1 MVRFKHHFG
10 LDIQAVHTR
19 VDGKR
24 ARDHAFLMLAPS
36 EMRDL
41 RHFRPPIRRAQDSTP
56 AAPASNVG
64 LLLAGIPR
72 INGQFG
78 RYDGRI
84 ASPIIKTFTQPMP
97 VRD

>member
-1 MVRFKHHFG
+1 MQRLSTSTSQLTSLEVSGGDVQLVRFKHHFG

-41 RHFRPPIRRAQDSTP
+41 RRLTQRGDLRS
-56 AAPASNVG
+56 
-64 LLLAGIPR
+64 R
-72 INGQFG
+72 G
-78 RYDGRI
+78 RGC
-84 ASPIIKTFTQPMP
+84 
-97 VRD
+97 

>member
-1 MVRFKHHFG
+1 MQRLSASTSQLTSLNVLGGDVQLVRFTDHFG

-41 RHFRPPIRRAQDSTP
+41 RRLLSAAISAAEVAAVEQPARPFRRA
-56 AAPASNVG
+56 AA
-64 LLLAGIPR
+64 
-72 INGQFG
+72 
-78 RYDGRI
+78 
-84 ASPIIKTFTQPMP
+84 
-97 VRD
+97 